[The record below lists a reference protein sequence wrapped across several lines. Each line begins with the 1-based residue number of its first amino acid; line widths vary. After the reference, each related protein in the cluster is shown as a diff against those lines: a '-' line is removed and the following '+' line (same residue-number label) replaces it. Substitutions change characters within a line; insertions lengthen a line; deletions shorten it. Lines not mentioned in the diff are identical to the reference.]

1 MAICPSLLAAFLVV
15 KTEFAVGCTFYC
27 LQFSVLCAFKSP
39 SLLLS
44 KEAGRDQECCQLQLH
59 TKNIE

>member
-1 MAICPSLLAAFLVV
+1 MVNLDCYWLFVPALAAENSPVV

-39 SLLLS
+39 SLLS
-44 KEAGRDQECCQLQLH
+44 RKKA
-59 TKNIE
+59 